1 MLLSFSVYREFCF
14 CEAFTFHDASSSVTD
29 SNKFVAQRS
38 LPLSYSMS
46 STKAEKSLRFRKMIS
61 TKTDQ
66 VLEEALMRV
75 AAAGGNKEEVV
86 VHLVTEER
94 CFSAFVTPAS
104 HKNEDVTQDCVD
116 MMPNVTQEIIA
127 KPEVAVQP
135 QNHQIA
141 LRTNFSLPSVVI
153 HGATSNS
160 GGYANMSP
168 KSNKKKKKKSKG
180 DSDGIVANSAA
191 VRSQSFHVR
200 SQCTIPLLKLPDDY
214 DEDAGGSNPP
224 PIHVEAAT
232 SDEGESVEVDENKSI
247 SKKRRKSLVNLLF
260 SSSSKAENTG
270 HNSLDAGMTPHGG
283 QRLHFRRLS
292 DIICRLGGNK
302 DEEKQPL
309 PKQTSKDDSDL
320 ATIDSP
326 SGISGGAAAGLTL
339 RQLFPYRR
347 RRSSV
352 SHLDNT
358 EQFRETKEEYLMSA
372 RRRMSSF
379 PPSDGDESAIVLEK
393 IHSMGKIE
401 IGMGAET
408 PTTEGCGTPTS
419 HSSPFK
425 LLRRGP
431 GGLFPTSKSKK
442 SKWKSSTDI
451 PASLVTVPLST
462 LSTNNNGNSSNSNS
476 NSNISNVSTNP
487 PVSDSSP
494 VVTKNSTTVKEPP
507 GSNKRSGWGQ
517 SSSSSSFLRP
527 SFPLMSR
534 RGSSPLESELNA
546 LRKTISEGPGEPP
559 RNVVV
564 FPRRRLEDVPGIFI
578 PGRSKGDSVANL
590 LGVRLSKD
598 DDRRRHSISD
608 PILVQQQISSIKQL
622 PALRP
627 RSPYLADQRY

>member
-1 MLLSFSVYREFCF
+1 
-14 CEAFTFHDASSSVTD
+14 
-29 SNKFVAQRS
+29 
-38 LPLSYSMS
+38 
-46 STKAEKSLRFRKMIS
+46 MIS

-94 CFSAFVTPAS
+94 CFSAFVTPAL

-116 MMPNVTQEIIA
+116 MMPNVTQEIIG

-160 GGYANMSP
+160 GSYANMSP

>member
-1 MLLSFSVYREFCF
+1 
-14 CEAFTFHDASSSVTD
+14 
-29 SNKFVAQRS
+29 
-38 LPLSYSMS
+38 
-46 STKAEKSLRFRKMIS
+46 MIS

-160 GGYANMSP
+160 GSYANMSP